1 MLLPIPLKPAASSNL
16 LINRLE
22 EVAGFR
28 GIGSWIPEAAA
39 CTLLIRYI
47 RENFKIAT
55 FSCLSGTYKIH
66 TLTIFLSVILNF
78 AYFFKAIVRINLQP
92 ATPVNDAQFL
102 REYEFVLAANSSN
115 PEQDSSGDNQM
126 QIRIPLSV
134 TADWKVT
141 GKSEPAILEYNITE
155 PRYFF
160 FV

>member
-1 MLLPIPLKPAASSNL
+1 MQ
-16 LINRLE
+16 
-22 EVAGFR
+22 
-28 GIGSWIPEAAA
+28 
-39 CTLLIRYI
+39 
-47 RENFKIAT
+47 
-55 FSCLSGTYKIH
+55 LS
-66 TLTIFLSVILNF
+66 LTIFWSIIINF

-155 PRYFF
+155 PRYFHYF
-160 FV
+160 FSCKKLQIPSMSFYSYFILI

>member
-1 MLLPIPLKPAASSNL
+1 M
-16 LINRLE
+16 
-22 EVAGFR
+22 
-28 GIGSWIPEAAA
+28 
-39 CTLLIRYI
+39 
-47 RENFKIAT
+47 
-55 FSCLSGTYKIH
+55 
-66 TLTIFLSVILNF
+66 
-78 AYFFKAIVRINLQP
+78 
-92 ATPVNDAQFL
+92 

-160 FV
+160 FRVKSYKLLIPKSIFDF

>member
-1 MLLPIPLKPAASSNL
+1 M
-16 LINRLE
+16 
-22 EVAGFR
+22 
-28 GIGSWIPEAAA
+28 
-39 CTLLIRYI
+39 
-47 RENFKIAT
+47 
-55 FSCLSGTYKIH
+55 
-66 TLTIFLSVILNF
+66 VILNF

-155 PRYFF
+155 PRYFHYF
-160 FV
+160 FRVNSFKSHPLYC

>member
-1 MLLPIPLKPAASSNL
+1 MHPPKSDEKNSQEMFNWS
-16 LINRLE
+16 
-22 EVAGFR
+22 EVR
-28 GIGSWIPEAAA
+28 SEKN
-39 CTLLIRYI
+39 T
-47 RENFKIAT
+47 
-55 FSCLSGTYKIH
+55 TYKIH
-66 TLTIFLSVILNF
+66 TFTVFLAVILNF

-160 FV
+160 SCKNPTLFET

>member
-1 MLLPIPLKPAASSNL
+1 MFNWS
-16 LINRLE
+16 
-22 EVAGFR
+22 EVH
-28 GIGSWIPEAAA
+28 SEKN
-39 CTLLIRYI
+39 T
-47 RENFKIAT
+47 
-55 FSCLSGTYKIH
+55 TYKIH
-66 TLTIFLSVILNF
+66 TFTVFLAVILNF

-160 FV
+160 SCKNPTLFET

>member
-1 MLLPIPLKPAASSNL
+1 M
-16 LINRLE
+16 
-22 EVAGFR
+22 
-28 GIGSWIPEAAA
+28 
-39 CTLLIRYI
+39 
-47 RENFKIAT
+47 
-55 FSCLSGTYKIH
+55 
-66 TLTIFLSVILNF
+66 SVILNF

-160 FV
+160 LFRVKIPPYLKPNKLFTDHYTWQNFRLRILCLVNRLYTVIHKTQNS